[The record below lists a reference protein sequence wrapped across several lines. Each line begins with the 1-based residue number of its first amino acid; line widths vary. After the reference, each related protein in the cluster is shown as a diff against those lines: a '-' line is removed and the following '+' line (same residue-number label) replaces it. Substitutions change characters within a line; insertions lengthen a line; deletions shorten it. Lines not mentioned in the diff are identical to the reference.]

1 MRLDLCKEPD
11 RLFGGG
17 VGYAGSL
24 AVGTQDFTD
33 GAVML
38 EKLKVRDFKSLVDV
52 TVEFPRLAVLFGPN
66 AAGKSNLLDAITA
79 LSGIGYARTLS
90 DVLGGPMPL
99 RGYALE
105 TFSFPPGGLPALLK
119 TGEAQFSME
128 ADLAVG
134 AERYRYR
141 AVPQIDFASGR
152 LKVADEYL
160 ALLTKTGKPK
170 GNPAIERIDSKLHVR
185 RKGKPAHP
193 RQEPLGMNHTVLSD
207 RSLAGDQYRWLDA
220 VRRELGEWCTHYLD
234 PGLAMRV
241 PRPPADVF
249 DVGAHGENIAPFL
262 YKLRAEEPKRFAAVS
277 RTLRT
282 IVPSVESLTV
292 QLDERRGTL
301 DVLIRQ
307 NGVEY
312 SSRIVSEGTLR
323 VLALCAIAVNPWAAS
338 LLAFEEP
345 ENGVHPRRLELIAQL
360 LLSLALEEGR
370 QVIVTTHSPL
380 FCDAVL
386 KLGSSAGDD
395 VGLFNVRRIDH
406 ATAIERFDPEPLFRD
421 VEIASALSSSA
432 EDGLFESL
440 LVRGLID
447 E

>member
-1 MRLDLCKEPD
+1 MLD
-11 RLFGGG
+11 RL
-17 VGYAGSL
+17 
-24 AVGTQDFTD
+24 T
-33 GAVML
+33 
-38 EKLKVRDFKSLVDV
+38 VRDFKSLVDV

-79 LSGIGYARTLS
+79 LAWIGNARTLS
-90 DVLGGPMPL
+90 DVLGGPVPL

-105 TFSFPPGGLPALLK
+105 TFSFPAGGLPALLK
-119 TGEAQFSME
+119 QREAQFSLE

-134 AERYRYR
+134 TERYRYR
-141 AVPQIDFASGR
+141 AAPKIDFASGR

-170 GNPAIERIDSKLHVR
+170 GRAAIERVDSKLHVR

-193 RQEPLGMNHTVLSD
+193 RQEPVGMNHTILSD
-207 RSLAGDQYRWLDA
+207 RSLAGDEYRWLDA

-241 PRPPADVF
+241 PRPPADVL
-249 DVGAHGENIAPFL
+249 DVGAHGEHIAPFL

-282 IVPSVESLTV
+282 IVPSVESLAV

-301 DVLIRQ
+301 DILIRQ
-307 NGVEY
+307 AGVEY

-345 ENGVHPRRLELIAQL
+345 ENGVHPRRLELIARL
-360 LLSLALEEGR
+360 LLSLAIEQGR

-386 KLGSSAGDD
+386 KLASSSADD
-395 VGLFNVRRIDH
+395 VGLFNVRRVGQ
-406 ATAIERFDPEPLFRD
+406 ATAVERFDPTPLFKD
-421 VEIASALSSSA
+421 EEIAAALSSSA

-440 LVRGLID
+440 LMRGLID